1 MKCEIREE
9 NCQMNSDILKVLFVV
24 IISNKMKCIG
34 CDCHKFQGKRIRI
47 KLNFI
52 IQKKRSFVL

>member
-9 NCQMNSDILKVLFVV
+9 NCQMNSDILEVLFVV

-34 CDCHKFQGKRIRI
+34 
-47 KLNFI
+47 
-52 IQKKRSFVL
+52 